1 MQGMGFLFDGLVN
14 APDNFCAFRPDSWQ
28 AFEPR
33 APYRVEAHA
42 FRRNGKPLFA
52 FWNPE
57 HVELSAPAIHGSI
70 YMLMDDA
77 EKFENPVV
85 IDPIR
90 RNVRLLRRELLEI
103 TSDGG
108 NFHGTLRIRNFPV
121 TDCPLILAD
130 ASIFDENSN

>member
-1 MQGMGFLFDGLVN
+1 MRCRGWDISSTGWRTRRTTSVR
-14 APDNFCAFRPDSWQ
+14 PDNWQ

-57 HVELSAPAIHGSI
+57 HVELSAPAVYGSI
-70 YMLMDDA
+70 YMLMNDA
-77 EKFENPVV
+77 EMFENPVV

-90 RNVRLLRRELLEI
+90 RNVWQLDEQLIQPTLE
-103 TSDGG
+103 DG
-108 NFHGTLRIRNFPV
+108 NFFGTLRIHRFPV
-121 TDCPLILAD
+121 MDYPLFIAD
-130 ASIFDENSN
+130 ASMFDEIQN